1 MIQVR
6 KGDLR
11 KAAIIDAAE
20 ELFYRKGYENTSVQD
35 VLDELQ
41 LSKGGFY
48 HHFESKLSL
57 LDAICE
63 KRVDGYAENCR
74 KNIMEHGYKGIDK
87 LNAVLAGSTYFTD
100 SSIEFISIMLDVA
113 YRQEAV
119 MLRDH
124 MAMATREAMSSL
136 ITEAIS
142 EGMDENLFFTKY
154 ARDMG
159 GIILRL
165 SSELTD
171 DISFIS
177 VRTPSKS
184 ERDYEIAAKIN
195 AYTYACET
203 LLNAPRGSIILQ
215 PGDVCSVIDTSLN

>member
-1 MIQVR
+1 MR

-100 SSIEFISIMLDVA
+100 NSIEFISIMLDVA